1 MRVSRLLTLVGL
13 LKARGSMTAEELAGE
28 LGVSRRTVY
37 RDVEVLAKAGVRL
50 ESAHGRAG
58 GYRIPRRGRPEML
71 GLGAEATES
80 AALARAFDARDRR
93 FAAITTA
100 TVDAVAR
107 AVREDRWVA
116 IETEDG
122 ERLEAEALG
131 LLHDGERWQL
141 LCRADGELRAE
152 PLDGTA
158 RLAVL
163 PRRHAGPPGFDA
175 LAAWGELRAAALTAS

>member
-50 ESAHGRAG
+50 DSAHGRAG

-80 AALARAFDARDRR
+80 AALARAFGDRDRR
-93 FAAITTA
+93 FAAIA
-100 TVDAVAR
+100 SPAVDAAAL
-107 AVREDRWVA
+107 AVREDRWVK
-116 IETEDG
+116 IEREDG
-122 ERLEAEALG
+122 TRFEAEALG
-131 LLHDGERWQL
+131 LLHDGERWRL
-141 LCRADGELRAE
+141 LCRERGELRAE
-152 PLDGTA
+152 TLDEVA
-158 RLAVL
+158 RVDVL
-163 PRRHAGPPGFDA
+163 PRRHTGPPGFDA
-175 LAAWGELRAAALTAS
+175 LSAWEALRSPALS

>member
-80 AALARAFDARDRR
+80 AALARAFDSRDRR
-93 FAAITTA
+93 FAAITA
-100 TVDAVAR
+100 PSVDAAAL
-107 AVREDRWVA
+107 AVRESRWVA
-116 IETEDG
+116 IDRDDG
-122 ERLEAEALG
+122 THLEAEALG
-131 LLHDGERWQL
+131 LLHDGDRWLL
-141 LCRADGELRAE
+141 LCRAHGSLRAE
-152 PLDGTA
+152 PLGDSTTVE
-158 RLAVL
+158 LL
-163 PRRHAGPPGFDA
+163 ERRHTAPPGFDA
-175 LAAWGELRAAALTAS
+175 LAAWDALREPTLR